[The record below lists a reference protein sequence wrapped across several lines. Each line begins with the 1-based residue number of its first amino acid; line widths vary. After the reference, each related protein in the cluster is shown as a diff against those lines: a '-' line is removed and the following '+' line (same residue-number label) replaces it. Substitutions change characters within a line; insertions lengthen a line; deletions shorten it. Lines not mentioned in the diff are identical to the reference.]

1 MEGTAA
7 GDTVHRSPAPR
18 TYRRAL
24 AVGLSLSALIH
35 AALLGFV
42 ALPGSGLPWDGGDEW
57 ELLEVEIPPR
67 VEIPP
72 APETY
77 PRPSPPEIVAVK
89 LAEFEGPAAG
99 PVRRGGVAP
108 LPEPARVTTA
118 RPEERPALAPPEV
131 APTLE
136 APEHFRRRLER
147 SYPRLLRDRG
157 VGGVV
162 RLQFFVDPR
171 GDVSRVEVAESS
183 GHETLDRVARRMAGE
198 MRFLPA
204 LNRDRAVG
212 VWVSQKICFVTVA
225 ARGEEPGFA
234 ECEHRVALGGR

>member
-1 MEGTAA
+1 MEGTASGA
-7 GDTVHRSPAPR
+7 HDSHRPAR
-18 TYRRAL
+18 RSHRRAL
-24 AVGLSLSALIH
+24 RIGLSLSVLIH
-35 AALLGFV
+35 AALLAFV
-42 ALPGSGLPWDGGDEW
+42 AFPGSGLPWNGGGDW
-57 ELLEVEIPPR
+57 QLLEVEMPPR

-72 APETY
+72 APETF
-77 PRPSPPEIVAVK
+77 PRPSPPEVVAVE
-89 LAEFEGPAAG
+89 LARLEGPASE

-108 LPEPARVTTA
+108 LPEPARVTTTS
-118 RPEERPALAPPEV
+118 PEERPALAPPEI
-131 APTLE
+131 APSLE

-171 GDVSRVEVAESS
+171 GDVSRVQVAESS
-183 GHETLDRVARRMAGE
+183 GHATLDRVASRMAGE
-198 MRFLPA
+198 MQFLPA

-225 ARGEEPGFA
+225 SRGEEPAFA